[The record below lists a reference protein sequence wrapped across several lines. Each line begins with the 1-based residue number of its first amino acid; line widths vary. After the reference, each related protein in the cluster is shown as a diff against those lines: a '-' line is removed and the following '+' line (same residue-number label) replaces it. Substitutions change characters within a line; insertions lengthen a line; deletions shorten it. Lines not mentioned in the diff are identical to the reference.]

1 MYVRMHVGLLP
12 DFYGQQQT
20 AAMTTCIIIV
30 AFAVVA
36 SAAAVV
42 FVFVAIPFM
51 VFIVFSSH
59 VWAHTAAQP
68 CTTRATPISSPPPIR
83 RIPQVIA

>member
-1 MYVRMHVGLLP
+1 MYVYVRMHVGLLP

-30 AFAVVA
+30 AFAAVA

-68 CTTRATPISSPPPIR
+68 CTTRATPTPFGTYLK
-83 RIPQVIA
+83 

>member
-1 MYVRMHVGLLP
+1 MHVGLLP

-30 AFAVVA
+30 AFAVA
-36 SAAAVV
+36 SAAVV
-42 FVFVAIPFM
+42 FVGIPFM

-68 CTTRATPISSPPPIR
+68 CTTRTTPVDSPISPFGT
-83 RIPQVIA
+83 

>member
-30 AFAVVA
+30 AFAAVA
-36 SAAAVV
+36 SAAAV
-42 FVFVAIPFM
+42 VFVAIPFM

-68 CTTRATPISSPPPIR
+68 CTTRATPISPLPPFGTYLK
-83 RIPQVIA
+83 

>member
-1 MYVRMHVGLLP
+1 MYVGLLA

-30 AFAVVA
+30 AFAVA
-36 SAAAVV
+36 SAAVAV
-42 FVFVAIPFM
+42 VFVAIPFM
-51 VFIVFSSH
+51 VFIVFSCH

-68 CTTRATPISSPPPIR
+68 CTTRTIPPPPIA
-83 RIPQVIA
+83 PFGT